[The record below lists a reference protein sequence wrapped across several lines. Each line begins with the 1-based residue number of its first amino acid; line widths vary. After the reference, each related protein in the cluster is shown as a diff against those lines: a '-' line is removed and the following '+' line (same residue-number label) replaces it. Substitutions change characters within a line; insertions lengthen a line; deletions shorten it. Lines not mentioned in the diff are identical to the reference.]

1 MEKST
6 VSRSRLASNKTQ
18 DVAEQLSAEC
28 SEVKEDFQKL
38 MEDVGNSVGDYCRKR
53 PMVAA
58 LSVFAIGFY
67 LGWKVK
73 PW

>member
-6 VSRSRLASNKTQ
+6 VSHSAVASTKSQ
-18 DVAEQLSAEC
+18 RVAEQFSTEC
-28 SEVKEDFQKL
+28 SEVKEDFQAL